1 VLVLLLCLCTVA
13 LVVWSPRGFGPARAA
28 GLGAALALLLGV
40 VHWSDLLTVW
50 HATWNATFTLVGL
63 IVISLML
70 DEAGFFRFMA
80 LHVARWGGGS
90 GRRLFVLLVLFTALV
105 SALFANDGGVL
116 ILTPI
121 ALELA
126 VSLGL
131 ARAATLAL
139 ALAVGFVVDAA
150 SLPLTLSN
158 LVNIVVADGFGI
170 GFGRYAA
177 VMLPVNGVAVLASLG
192 VLLWLSGRSLP
203 RRYDLAALPAPAGA
217 IRSRGVVLTG
227 WVLLPILLAGYLLAE
242 PLGLPLCLVTGFGA
256 AVLWIAAGRSR
267 AFSSRQ
273 VLRAAP
279 WNVVVF
285 SLAMYLVVYGLR
297 GAGWTALYARLAEWA
312 TVHGLAA
319 GVFAVGGSVAALSAF
334 LNNLPAVLFAS
345 LGLEQAHLAA
355 PTREAL
361 AFAAIVGA
369 DIGPKLTPIGSL
381 ATLLWLSVL
390 ARRGLKVGWGEYFRA
405 GVVLTPPVLLA
416 ALAALTL
423 VLAAR

>member
-1 VLVLLLCLCTVA
+1 MLALILCLGTVA
-13 LVVWSPRGFGPARAA
+13 LVVWSPRGLGPARAA
-28 GLGAALALLLGV
+28 SLGALLALLLGV
-40 VHWSDLLTVW
+40 VHWPDLLTVW

-63 IVISLML
+63 IVISLLL
-70 DEAGFFRFMA
+70 DAAGFFRFLA

-90 GRRLFVLLVLFTALV
+90 GRRLFVLLVVFTALV

-126 VSLGL
+126 ASLGL

-150 SLPLTLSN
+150 SLPLTISN
-158 LVNIVVADGFGI
+158 LVNIVVADQFGL

-177 VMLPVNGVAVLASLG
+177 VMLPVNLVAVLASLG
-192 VLLWLSGRSLP
+192 VLLWLSARSLP
-203 RRYDLAALPAPAGA
+203 RRYDLRALPDPAGA

-227 WVLLPILLAGYLLAE
+227 WALLPLLLAGYPLAE
-242 PLGLPLCLVTGFGA
+242 PLHLPLCLVTGFGA
-256 AVLWIAAGRSR
+256 LLLWIVAGRSA
-267 AFSSRQ
+267 AFSARR
-273 VLRAAP
+273 VLRQAP

-297 GAGWTALYARLAEWA
+297 GAGWTGLYARLAEGA
-312 TVHGLAA
+312 QSHGTAA
-319 GVFAVGGSVAALSAF
+319 GVFAVGTSVAALSAF

-345 LGLEQAHLAA
+345 LGLEQTGLAA
-355 PTREAL
+355 PAREAL
-361 AFAAIVGA
+361 AFAAIIGA

-390 ARRGLKVGWGEYFRA
+390 GRRGLKVGWGEYFRV

-416 ALAALTL
+416 ALAALVA